1 MLDRDLKLLNLL
13 EKFLL
18 LTLFLLEVL
27 AQLVF
32 LSVQFPDPDLELD
45 NATFKPVI
53 FLILLL
59 DRFLL
64 MTNRPVALF
73 VLFSYLTG
81 HILIVSNFF
90 LLEAEFFLHLLEG
103 HLQSL
108 YLCLVHRL
116 HLSLLLVEFDPT

>member
-73 VLFSYLTG
+73 VLSG
-81 HILIVSNFF
+81 KINHKMIS
-90 LLEAEFFLHLLEG
+90 
-103 HLQSL
+103 
-108 YLCLVHRL
+108 
-116 HLSLLLVEFDPT
+116 